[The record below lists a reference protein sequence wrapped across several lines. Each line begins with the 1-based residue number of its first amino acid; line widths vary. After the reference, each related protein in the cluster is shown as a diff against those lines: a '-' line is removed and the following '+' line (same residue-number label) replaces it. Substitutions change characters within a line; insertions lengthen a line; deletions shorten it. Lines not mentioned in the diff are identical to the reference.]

1 MPADHS
7 ATPAAARTGRPPRTS
22 RAQILTAARTLI
34 DRDGWQTLSMRRLA
48 AELGTAPTTLY
59 HHIRDKQD
67 LLVQLLND
75 SADRLERPALPTDPR
90 QRILAAATVMHDGLA
105 AAPWMVEVLT
115 ADAVLGDSALWMVEA
130 MIDGAIGCG
139 LTPEDA
145 VHLYRTI
152 WYYTVGEILVR
163 ANTIRHR
170 PDPQPDYRQ
179 AVMGDTDRNSAWP
192 RLAALADRWPQL
204 TAQDTYA
211 TGLRAIVHGMLDAN

>member
-7 ATPAAARTGRPPRTS
+7 ATPGAARTGRPPRTS

-75 SADRLERPALPTDPR
+75 SADRLERPVLPTDPK

-130 MIDGAIGCG
+130 MIDGAIDCG
-139 LTPEDA
+139 LTP
-145 VHLYRTI
+145 RTR
-152 WYYTVGEILVR
+152 YTSTAPSGTTRWARSWCAPTPFAIAPTR
-163 ANTIRHR
+163 SRTTAR
-170 PDPQPDYRQ
+170 PSWAIPTAIPRGRD
-179 AVMGDTDRNSAWP
+179 WP
-192 RLAALADRWPQL
+192 RWRSGGRSSPRR
-204 TAQDTYA
+204 TPTRPGYA
-211 TGLRAIVHGMLDAN
+211 RS